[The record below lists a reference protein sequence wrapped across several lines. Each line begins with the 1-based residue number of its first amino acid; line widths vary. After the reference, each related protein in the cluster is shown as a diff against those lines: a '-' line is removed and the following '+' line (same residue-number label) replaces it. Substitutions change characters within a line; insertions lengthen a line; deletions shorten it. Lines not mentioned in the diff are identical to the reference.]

1 MKQRLLLSLLMLF
14 VSVGFLKAANIH
26 VTPLGNTA
34 VTIALGSGQAIVT
47 EVEGLVTLSSD
58 KKTVAIAQG
67 YTTPVNIVTPKDET
81 TITFT
86 GSMDD
91 LSINGGDKLKT
102 IGFGSNSYVRSLTVS
117 GKAIASLDCS
127 GLGLENLTLSSDPG
141 LDALTKIDASDNKL
155 TDGGIV
161 GLRKA
166 AKLEELNLSNN
177 LYEGLDLSSLTSL
190 KKLYVADNQ
199 LESISLPSQLKNVDL
214 SGNKLKRAD
223 IPSGCDE
230 TWGTQTIELATEHSA
245 TANDGVQ
252 VADLIKEAG
261 IVTGDVDKKKIS
273 AVSWQVKNGTEYV
286 KDNGTAHDVNGYKW
300 EYRFYNTKDGY
311 VRGDYQCTVTY
322 DNRAYAIQNIQITA
336 AKFTMNVETPAN
348 AAKIEVF
355 VDDNAT
361 AESDNSKIVVKQT
374 QKVRVVVT
382 PKAGYEDV
390 TYTVKGLVAADGSSA
405 PYKGKSF
412 EFVVKAMYGEE
423 PALSAT
429 VAAAGRK
436 VIFEN
441 TTQPGGSFTVQK
453 ISGHETSEMKSGEAI
468 NTGDKL
474 LITILSKSANFTL
487 TVGGKDVSDKVVKT
501 GDDGNYTI
509 TIDITEDA
517 YPVGKDIAVVVSF
530 SDEVKVTAMVDGK
543 SITNAPASLSEGK
556 IAITVDGKD
565 VVLDAN
571 KASVNVTPGTSYTAR
586 FTLAKGYRLQNDVI
600 TINGGKFSSLTKT
613 EKEDGSITYTVI
625 FSVEK
630 SDVTLSITTKKI
642 SVVEI
647 KPRID
652 VAPSTQKQVYDG
664 QQKPIIF
671 TTNPAGLESS
681 VEVTYK
687 SEDKSK
693 DYGNVAPTNVGTF
706 SVVLAFK
713 EDGTYMTK
721 DGAKVPVTL
730 EIVPASLTIKTLPTV
745 TVGKDGKYVVTG
757 GEVTFNDETIAG
769 TWALE
774 GNKTEPDEAGKSHN
788 IGVTFTPTSTTDK
801 ANFEAAKATVY
812 VQVGDDVPEM
822 YTVGMETLP
831 AGYSVKWYN
840 GNKEVKIDTDKF
852 IAGTELTAVVT
863 YPKGTKEITFDKTS
877 SNVATIIGTPTVE
890 DGCSTYKVTLR
901 DNTIFKVVAGVG
913 NAYKISFKE
922 DNNNDYTGEPQ
933 EYEFDKFITIT
944 DKDGNNVAW
953 STVKDKATIVY
964 KTGTTEVPRPIDA
977 DEYSVTVTIAA
988 DAENGYIES
997 SATGTDV
1004 FEIVPIK
1011 ATVSKWPEASVI
1023 AKGMP
1028 LSQSDLTNGVAN
1040 VEGRFCW
1047 VDEDITPK
1055 TSGEH
1060 TYDVVFNPSEEYAKN
1075 YTSVTKEKGVTVV
1088 VSDLQIV
1095 AFSQPAEASIEV
1107 SKNGTVTKPGAPVV
1121 NGDKLT
1127 ITVTPKTDW
1136 EVTSI
1141 TVNGKSCSFT
1151 QSNGKYVA
1159 TYLVGDVSAAIEAT
1173 FKAKSTEVI
1182 DPNSQYKVTVTESVR
1197 GAIISHPGENVV
1209 KRGESFTFTVSTLA
1223 ADAGKVDVEAS
1234 AGTIK
1239 KGSNGSYTLSDVKAN
1254 TTITVSLSNPTPL
1267 KVEVQKDY
1275 LNANKYHIGQVE
1287 IIDGEATT
1295 YYYGDVIT
1303 VMADPE
1309 DGVKFVKWSDGST
1322 DKIHEITL
1330 KADTKVVASFSGVP
1344 TGIEDIESAAI
1355 TTGKGFIMVKNVA
1368 NAKVTVVSI
1377 SGRLQAQEEVSGDT
1391 RIDVPQGIYVVV
1403 LESGSD
1409 VKRTKVIV
1417 K

>member
-1 MKQRLLLSLLMLF
+1 MLF
-14 VSVGFLKAANIH
+14 VSVGLVKAANIH

-34 VTIALGSGQAIVT
+34 VTIALGSGSATVT

-58 KKTVAIAQG
+58 KKTVTIAQG

-81 TITFT
+81 SITFT
-86 GSMDD
+86 GSMED

-102 IGFGSNSYVRSLTVS
+102 IGFGSNSYVKSLTVS

-127 GLGLENLTLSSDPG
+127 GLGLEKLTLSVNPG

-161 GLRKA
+161 GLGNA

-199 LESISLPSQLKNVDL
+199 LESITLPSQLKNVDL
-214 SGNKLKRAD
+214 SGNKLKTAH
-223 IPSGCDE
+223 IPDGCDE
-230 TWGTQTIELATEHSA
+230 IWGTQTIELLVKHSA
-245 TANDGVQ
+245 TANKGVQ
-252 VADLIKEAG
+252 VADLIKDAG
-261 IVTGDVDKKKIS
+261 VVTGEVDKTKIS
-273 AVSWQVKNGTEYV
+273 AVSWQVKNGTEYI
-286 KDNGTAHDVNGYKW
+286 KDDGTAHEVNGYKW
-300 EYRFYNTKDGY
+300 EYRFYNTEDGY
-311 VRGDYQCTVTY
+311 VSGDYQCTVTY
-322 DNRAYAIQNIQITA
+322 DNRIYAINNIEITA
-336 AKFTMNVETPAN
+336 ATFEMTVENPAN
-348 AAKIEVF
+348 ASIKIYVNGEEKTGTTFPV
-355 VDDNAT
+355 AQGYT
-361 AESDNSKIVVKQT
+361 IRA
-374 QKVRVVVT
+374 VVT
-382 PKAGYEDV
+382 PNAGYEDV
-390 TYTVKGLVAADGSSA
+390 TYAVKGLVAADGSSA

-429 VAAAGRK
+429 IAPAGRK

-441 TTQPGGSFTVQK
+441 TTQAGGSFTVQK
-453 ISGHETSEMKSGEAI
+453 VSGHETTGMKSGDAI

-487 TVGGKDVSDKVVKT
+487 TVGGVDVTDKVVKT

-509 TIDITEDA
+509 TIDITEKD
-517 YPVGKDIAVVVSF
+517 YPVSKDIAVVVSF
-530 SDEVKVTAMVDGK
+530 SDEVKVTAMIDGK
-543 SITNAPASLSEGK
+543 NIKDDPASLSDGE
-556 IAITVDGKD
+556 ITITGDGKN
-565 VVLDAN
+565 VVLDAD
-571 KASVNVTPGTSYTAR
+571 KASVNVAPRTSYTAR

-613 EKEDGSITYTVI
+613 EEEDGSITYTVI

-630 SDVTLSITTKKI
+630 SDVTLSITTKKVTAATFNI
-642 SVVEI
+642 
-647 KPRID
+647 
-652 VAPSTQKQVYDG
+652 PSTEENGKAYQIQVYDG
-664 QQKPIIF
+664 KAKEVKY
-671 TTNPAGLESS
+671 TTNPQSLK
-681 VEVTYK
+681 VIVNYK
-687 SEDKSK
+687 SEDKSVDYK
-693 DYGNVAPTNVGTF
+693 DKAPINVGT
-706 SVVLAFK
+706 
-713 EDGTYMTK
+713 YY
-721 DGAKVPVTL
+721 VTL
-730 EIVPASLTIKTLPTV
+730 SLEDNNTYYTENEGSVYLKIVPASLTIKTLPTV

-774 GNKTEPDEAGKSHN
+774 GNRTEPDEAGKSHN
-788 IGVTFTPTSTTDK
+788 IGVTFTPTSATDNI
-801 ANFEAAKATVY
+801 NFEKAEATVY
-812 VQVGDDVPEM
+812 VQVGDDNPDM

-877 SNVATIIGTPTVE
+877 SNVATTIKTSAVE
-890 DGCSTYKVTLR
+890 DGCSTYKVTLQ

-913 NAYKISFKE
+913 NTYKISFKE

-964 KTGTTEVPRPIDA
+964 KSGTTEVPRPIDA

-988 DAENGYIES
+988 DAEKGYIES

-1060 TYDVVFNPSEEYAKN
+1060 TYDVVFKPSEEYAKN

-1095 AFSQPAEASIEV
+1095 AFSQPAEGTIEV
-1107 SKNGTVTKPGAPVV
+1107 SKNGTAIATSDPII

-1209 KRGESFTFTVSTLA
+1209 KRGDNFTFTVSTLA
-1223 ADAGKVDVEAS
+1223 ADASKVKVTPS
-1234 AGTIK
+1234 SGTLTP
-1239 KGSNGSYTLSDVKAN
+1239 GSNGSYTLSDVKAN

>member
-34 VTIALGSGQAIVT
+34 VTIALGSGSATVT

-58 KKTVAIAQG
+58 KKTVTIAQG

-81 TITFT
+81 SITFT
-86 GSMDD
+86 GSMED

-102 IGFGSNSYVRSLTVS
+102 IGFGSNSYVKSLSVS

-127 GLGLENLTLSSDPG
+127 GLGLEKLTLSMNPG

-161 GLRKA
+161 GLGNA

-214 SGNKLKRAD
+214 SGNKLKTAH
-223 IPSGCDE
+223 IPDGCDE
-230 TWGTQTIELATEHSA
+230 IWGTQTIELPVKHSA
-245 TANDGVQ
+245 TANKGVQ
-252 VADLIKEAG
+252 VADLIKEAN
-261 IVTGDVDKKKIS
+261 IVTGDVDKTKIS
-273 AVSWQVKNGTEYV
+273 AVSWQVKNGTEYI
-286 KDNGTAHDVNGYKW
+286 KDDGTAHEVNGYKW

-311 VRGDYQCTVTY
+311 VSGDYQCTVTY
-322 DNRAYAIQNIQITA
+322 DNRIYAINNIEITA
-336 AKFTMNVETPAN
+336 ATFEMTVENPAN
-348 AAKIEVF
+348 ASIKIYINGNE
-355 VDDNAT
+355 
-361 AESDNSKIVVKQT
+361 QT
-374 QKVRVVVT
+374 GTTFPVAQGYTIRAVVT
-382 PKAGYEDV
+382 PNAGYEDV
-390 TYTVKGLVAADGSSA
+390 TYTVKGLVAVDGSSA

-429 VAAAGRK
+429 IAPAGRK

-487 TVGGKDVSDKVVKT
+487 TVGGEDVSDKVVKT

-517 YPVGKDIAVVVSF
+517 YPVSNDIAVVVSF
-530 SDEVKVTAMVDGK
+530 SDEVKVTAMIDGK
-543 SITNAPASLSEGK
+543 NIKDAPNYLSEKK
-556 IAITVDGKD
+556 IAITVGGKD
-565 VVLDAN
+565 FILDAN

-630 SDVTLSITTKKI
+630 SDVTLSITTKKVTAATFNI
-642 SVVEI
+642 
-647 KPRID
+647 
-652 VAPSTQKQVYDG
+652 PSTEENGKAYQIQVYDG
-664 QQKPIIF
+664 KAKEVKY
-671 TTNPAGLESS
+671 TTNPQSLK
-681 VEVTYK
+681 VIVNYK
-687 SEDKSK
+687 SEDKSVDYK
-693 DYGNVAPTNVGTF
+693 DKAPINVGT
-706 SVVLAFK
+706 
-713 EDGTYMTK
+713 YY
-721 DGAKVPVTL
+721 VTL
-730 EIVPASLTIKTLPTV
+730 SLEDNNTYYTENEGSVYLKIVPASLTIKTLPTV

-774 GNKTEPDEAGKSHN
+774 GNRTEPDEAGKSHN
-788 IGVTFTPTSTTDK
+788 IGVTFTPTSATDNI
-801 ANFEAAKATVY
+801 NFEKAEATVY
-812 VQVGDDVPEM
+812 VQVGDDNPDM

-877 SNVATIIGTPTVE
+877 SNVATTIKTSAVE
-890 DGCSTYKVTLR
+890 DGCSTYKVTLQ

-913 NAYKISFKE
+913 NTYKISFKE

-964 KTGTTEVPRPIDA
+964 KSGTTEVPRPIDA

-1060 TYDVVFNPSEEYAKN
+1060 TYDVVFKPSEEYAKN

-1223 ADAGKVDVEAS
+1223 ADASKVKVTPS
-1234 AGTIK
+1234 SGTLTP
-1239 KGSNGSYTLSDVKAN
+1239 GSNGSYTLSDVKAN

-1309 DGVKFVKWSDGST
+1309 DGVKFVRWSDGST

-1377 SGRLQAQEEVSGDT
+1377 SGRLQAQEKVSGDT

>member
-14 VSVGFLKAANIH
+14 VSVGLVKAANIH

-34 VTIALGSGQAIVT
+34 VTIALGSGSATVT

-58 KKTVAIAQG
+58 KKTVTIAQG

-81 TITFT
+81 SITFT
-86 GSMDD
+86 GSMED

-102 IGFGSNSYVRSLTVS
+102 IGFGSNSYVKSLTVS

-127 GLGLENLTLSSDPG
+127 GLGLEKLTLSVNPG

-161 GLRKA
+161 GLGNA

-199 LESISLPSQLKNVDL
+199 LESITLPSQLKNVDL
-214 SGNKLKRAD
+214 SGNKLKTAH
-223 IPSGCDE
+223 IPDGCDE
-230 TWGTQTIELATEHSA
+230 IWGTQTIELLVKHSA
-245 TANDGVQ
+245 TANKGVQ
-252 VADLIKEAG
+252 VADLIKDAG
-261 IVTGDVDKKKIS
+261 VVTGEVDKTKIS
-273 AVSWQVKNGTEYV
+273 AVSWQVKNGTEYI
-286 KDNGTAHDVNGYKW
+286 KDDGTAHEVNGYKW
-300 EYRFYNTKDGY
+300 EYRFYNTEDGY
-311 VRGDYQCTVTY
+311 VSGDYQCTVTY
-322 DNRAYAIQNIQITA
+322 DNRIYAINNIEITA
-336 AKFTMNVETPAN
+336 ATFEMTVENPAN
-348 AAKIEVF
+348 ASIKIYVNGEEKTGTTFPV
-355 VDDNAT
+355 AQGYT
-361 AESDNSKIVVKQT
+361 IRA
-374 QKVRVVVT
+374 VVT
-382 PKAGYEDV
+382 PNAGYEDV
-390 TYTVKGLVAADGSSA
+390 TYAVKGLVAADGSSA

-429 VAAAGRK
+429 IAPAGRK

-441 TTQPGGSFTVQK
+441 TTQAGGSFTVQK
-453 ISGHETSEMKSGEAI
+453 VSGHETTGMKSGDAI

-487 TVGGKDVSDKVVKT
+487 TVGGVDVTDKVVKT

-509 TIDITEDA
+509 TIDITEKD
-517 YPVGKDIAVVVSF
+517 YPVSKDIAVVVSF
-530 SDEVKVTAMVDGK
+530 SDEVKVTAMIDGK
-543 SITNAPASLSEGK
+543 NIKDDPASLSDGE
-556 IAITVDGKD
+556 ITITGDGKN
-565 VVLDAN
+565 VVLDAD
-571 KASVNVTPGTSYTAR
+571 KASVNVAPRTSYTAR

-613 EKEDGSITYTVI
+613 EEEDGSITYTVI

-630 SDVTLSITTKKI
+630 SDVTLSITTKKVTAATFNI
-642 SVVEI
+642 
-647 KPRID
+647 
-652 VAPSTQKQVYDG
+652 PSTEENGKAYQIQVYDG
-664 QQKPIIF
+664 KAKEVKY
-671 TTNPAGLESS
+671 TTNPQSLK
-681 VEVTYK
+681 VIVNYK
-687 SEDKSK
+687 SEDKSVDYK
-693 DYGNVAPTNVGTF
+693 DKAPINVGT
-706 SVVLAFK
+706 
-713 EDGTYMTK
+713 YY
-721 DGAKVPVTL
+721 VTL
-730 EIVPASLTIKTLPTV
+730 SLEDNNTYYTENEGSVYLKIVPASLTIKTLPTV

-774 GNKTEPDEAGKSHN
+774 GNRTEPDEAGKSHN
-788 IGVTFTPTSTTDK
+788 IGVTFTPTSATDNI
-801 ANFEAAKATVY
+801 NFEKAEATVY
-812 VQVGDDVPEM
+812 VQVGDDNPDM

-877 SNVATIIGTPTVE
+877 SNVATTIKTSAVE
-890 DGCSTYKVTLR
+890 DGCSTYKVTLQ

-913 NAYKISFKE
+913 NTYKISFKE

-964 KTGTTEVPRPIDA
+964 KSGTTEVPRPIDA

-988 DAENGYIES
+988 DAEKGYIES

-1060 TYDVVFNPSEEYAKN
+1060 TYDVVFKPSEEYAKN

-1095 AFSQPAEASIEV
+1095 AFSQPAEGTIEV
-1107 SKNGTVTKPGAPVV
+1107 SKNGTAIATSDPII

-1209 KRGESFTFTVSTLA
+1209 KRGDNFTFTVSTLA
-1223 ADAGKVDVEAS
+1223 ADASKVKVTPS
-1234 AGTIK
+1234 SGTLTP
-1239 KGSNGSYTLSDVKAN
+1239 GSNGSYTLSDVKAN

-1309 DGVKFVKWSDGST
+1309 DGVKFVKWSDGIT